1 MEISRL
7 DSVIV
12 NIALDELMRAA
23 IDGGASSHACEVIAS
38 IMTPLSSINV
48 RGQILSKMRKARLEI
63 TQPWALFDENI
74 QALGKAS
81 VKPTGTL
88 AENPHW
94 NEIASLSRLALVASQ
109 QSKQPSVAQFYTPEL
124 IHIITLIAATGEVV
138 VRSTVWG
145 LVMDLLQSLWISRS
159 SDAIAGSEIRLL
171 YEEGSH
177 VEQLKLF
184 GLTRASRSNDLIAYD
199 PVTDSNVL
207 DCQEG
212 LTCFLIRVMEAA
224 AQSKGVSSII
234 VIEMR
239 HAHPILRIA
248 QRVASPLDELGYV
261 VAPEPHLLLGKVGP
275 IGRIFD
281 GIEGQPGIS
290 S

>member
-1 MEISRL
+1 MTSQKVIWMELSRL
-7 DSVIV
+7 DNTII

-48 RGQILSKMRKARLEI
+48 RGQILSKMRKVGWSLLNRGHYLTRI
-63 TQPWALFDENI
+63 L

-109 QSKQPSVAQFYTPEL
+109 QSKQSNVVQFYTPEL

-138 VRSTVWG
+138 VRATVWG
-145 LVMDLLQSLWISRS
+145 LVMDLLQSLWITRS

-171 YEEGSH
+171 HEEGSN
-177 VEQLKLF
+177 VTQLKFF
-184 GLTRASRSNDLIAYD
+184 GLTRAPWTNELISYD
-199 PVTDSNVL
+199 PVTDSEAL

-224 AQSKGVSSII
+224 AQTKGLLSISVIVHTVSSC
-234 VIEMR
+234 
-239 HAHPILRIA
+239 P
-248 QRVASPLDELGYV
+248 
-261 VAPEPHLLLGKVGP
+261 
-275 IGRIFD
+275 
-281 GIEGQPGIS
+281 
-290 S
+290 